1 MALVTKKYLEYNTT
15 VIIKPHS
22 KFELDPIKNC
32 LSRFWYIVV
41 VLKLGQAY
49 IFAPVDYFD
58 LVFADYNQ
66 AQLTIYTR
74 CY

>member
-1 MALVTKKYLEYNTT
+1 MALVTKNNLEYNIT

-22 KFELDPIKNC
+22 KFELDRIKNC
-32 LSRFWYIVV
+32 LSRFWYI

-58 LVFADYNQ
+58 LVFADYSQ
-66 AQLTIYTR
+66 AQLTTSHIKS
-74 CY
+74 